1 MRDARGAGDAIDGD
15 RVAVTGTGS
24 RKLDHIRINLSEDVA
39 GKGVTTGLDRYRFEH
54 QALPDLDFERID
66 TSTSFLGHRL
76 RVPLL
81 ISSMTGGVAEGGRIN
96 RNLARAAQTYGVA
109 MGLGSGRIALE
120 DAAAR
125 EHFMVR
131 HEAPDALLLANLG
144 AVQLSYGYDARRCR
158 DLVRALEADALILH
172 LNPLQ
177 EAVQPE
183 GDTRFAGLLSRIAEV
198 CALLDVPVV
207 VKEVGWGLSSDVVRA
222 LARAGVAAVDV
233 AGAGG
238 TSWSEVERLRGDERQ
253 SAVAAAFA
261 GWGIPTAD
269 AVVAARRAAPGLP
282 LVASGGIRDGVEV
295 AKCIALGANV
305 AGLASP
311 LLKAAAQSVEAA
323 EEALE
328 ILATQLRVA
337 MFCTGCRDMTA
348 LQYSERLYAVAGEQG

>member
-1 MRDARGAGDAIDGD
+1 MRDSGDARDATDRGAA
-15 RVAVTGTGS
+15 TGTGS
-24 RKLDHIRINLSEDVA
+24 RKLDHIRINLYEDVA

-66 TSTSFLGHRL
+66 TSTSFLGHGLRL
-76 RVPLL
+76 PVL
-81 ISSMTGGVAEGGRIN
+81 ISSMTGGVPEGGRIN
-96 RNLARAAQTYGVA
+96 RNLARAAQTHGVA

-125 EHFMVR
+125 EHFAVR
-131 HEAPDALLLANLG
+131 HNAPDALLLANLG
-144 AVQLSYGYDARRCR
+144 AVQLSYGYDAPRCR
-158 DLVRALEADALILH
+158 ALVRALEADALILH

-183 GDTRFAGLLSRIAEV
+183 GDTRFAGLLDRIADV

-207 VKEVGWGLSSDVVRA
+207 VKEVGWGLSSEVVRA

-253 SAVAAAFA
+253 GAVAAAFA
-261 GWGIPTAD
+261 GWGIPTAE
-269 AVVAARRAAPGLP
+269 AVVSARRAAPTLP
-282 LVASGGIRDGVEV
+282 LVASGGIRDGVEI
-295 AKCIALGANV
+295 AKCIALGADI

-311 LLKAAAQSVEAA
+311 LLKAAARSAEAA
-323 EEALE
+323 EEVLE
-328 ILATQLRVA
+328 VLGTQLRVA
-337 MFCTGCRDMTA
+337 MFCTGCRDITT
-348 LQYSERLYAVAGEQG
+348 LQHTERLYAIGGEQG